1 MTETYDG
8 LTTLTAD
15 MPEDK
20 VRLVDPMDGAVYE
33 IPEEMKK
40 REGGVYVLD
49 EIPVRDYPLVLTFGD
64 FFEEE

>member
-1 MTETYDG
+1 
-8 LTTLTAD
+8 